1 MVNVYTPSDGKTVHR
16 SLLRYSFLDMMR
28 VVGSSPIAP
37 TNFSN
42 PTEYEHGTHSQSGFC
57 ELGLFE
63 AENIYIPRNE
73 A

>member
-1 MVNVYTPSDGKTVHR
+1 MLKSYFVATQILPRDN
-16 SLLRYSFLDMMR
+16 LDMVG

-42 PTEYEHGTHSQSGFC
+42 PTEYEYGTHSQSGFC
-57 ELGLFE
+57 ELGLSE